1 MPTMNDN
8 KLDSLFTLMKGEF
21 GTRKSTQALSY
32 PSPQYWVSSDKK
44 MGALKIPMKAWGI
57 NSTLIEYD
65 DYYDYNEIDKKL
77 SSLVYTCKFKTV
89 ILDTITSTADII
101 NLQTRS
107 KKSGTTTKA
116 GDEKGHR
123 VGGIIVNTME
133 DYKAEASAFQ
143 DIIDKLQKIQKYH
156 NANIVLIAH
165 VVGERKNEGITTF
178 ARIIVTG
185 GKIISAKIPSI
196 CQEIYH
202 FNVEPAVDTSKEAEY
217 ALMTTHTGDDYA
229 RTSLPLARKITFNN
243 QPLYQTY
250 IKPAIEKLNGVK

>member
-1 MPTMNDN
+1 MNDS
-8 KLDSLFTLMKGEF
+8 KLDSLFCLLKGEF
-21 GTRKSTQALSY
+21 GTRKSTQALSF
-32 PSPQYWVSSDKK
+32 PGDQYWFSCDKK

-57 NSTLIEYD
+57 EPSSINYD
-65 DYYDYNEIDKKL
+65 DYYEYDKIDKKL
-77 SSLVYTCKFKTV
+77 SDLVFNCKYKTIV
-89 ILDTITSTADII
+89 LDTITSTADII

-116 GDEKGHR
+116 GEEKGHR

-156 NANIVLIAH
+156 NCNIVLIAH

-202 FNVEPAVDTSKEAEY
+202 FNVKPAIDISKEAEY
-217 ALMTTHTGDDYA
+217 ALLTTHTGDDYA
-229 RTSLPLARKITFNN
+229 RTSLPLPREITFNS
-243 QPLYQTY
+243 QPLYTTY
-250 IKPAIEKLNGVK
+250 IKPAIDKLNGTTK